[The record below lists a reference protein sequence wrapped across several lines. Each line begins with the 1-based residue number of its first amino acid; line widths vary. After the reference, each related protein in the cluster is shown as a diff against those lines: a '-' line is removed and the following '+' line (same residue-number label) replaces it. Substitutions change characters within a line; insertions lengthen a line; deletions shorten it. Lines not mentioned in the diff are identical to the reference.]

1 MASRPEDIARL
12 IPPEGRNALFLDYDG
27 TLVPFHDEP
36 FMALPGP
43 ELLQLLDRVTATP
56 RREVVIVSGRTADDL
71 RRLLP
76 APAGWHLLALHG
88 AQYVDPGGRV
98 VDRVDLGACR
108 AGVLTVAE
116 ECRAILAS
124 APGAR
129 LENKEAGLSLH
140 TRACDPVTERRVIR
154 QFLEIAGRATSG
166 GALSVLRGAR
176 VVELKP
182 AAADKGS
189 AVLWLLQWF
198 GPSCYPVYVGDDATD
213 EDAFRVLRDRGATV
227 LVGPPGQETLA
238 RHRLEDP
245 RAVRDLLEL
254 IAASPA
260 PVG

>member
-12 IPPEGRNALFLDYDG
+12 LPADGRTAIFLDYDG

-36 FMALPGP
+36 FQATPGP
-43 ELLQLLDRVTATP
+43 ELLDLLDRVSAAP
-56 RREVVIVSGRTADDL
+56 RREVVIVSGRTAEDL

-76 APAGWHLLALHG
+76 GHARCHMLALHG
-88 AQYVDPGGRV
+88 AQYIDPGGGV
-98 VDRVDLGACR
+98 VDRVDLGVCR
-108 AGVLTVAE
+108 AGVQTVAE
-116 ECRAILAS
+116 ECRSILDA

-140 TRACDPVTERRVIR
+140 TRACDPVSERRVIH

-166 GALSVLRGAR
+166 GALSILRGSR

-189 AVLWLLQWF
+189 AVLWLLRWF
-198 GPSCYPVYVGDDATD
+198 GPSCYPMYVGDDATD

-227 LVGPPGQETLA
+227 RVGPAGQDTLA
-238 RHRLEDP
+238 RHRLDDSS
-245 RAVRDLLEL
+245 AVRNLLEL